1 MLRVSAVSL
10 LASGAAA
17 LQLQATPVHTSKAS
31 IAMGLEVGDKMPANV
46 LRQTGT
52 ANKNAVIFFYGAD
65 DAPSCSKELSAF
77 EKNLDEFKARSA
89 TVVGVRNSKGAKGFD
104 GSFSLVE
111 DEDDEL
117 RNEIGIAKDFGIL
130 GGRETY
136 VVDKSGTIQGVHN
149 NQFDPNSHVTTSL
162 TALGPVQ
169 KQFDLFDYKVVAGL
183 FGINL
188 Y

>member
-1 MLRVSAVSL
+1 MSVCMEPRDGAIAETRRDALVRVPRGVRADGI
-10 LASGAAA
+10 A
-17 LQLQATPVHTSKAS
+17 PDRKAS
-31 IAMGLEVGDKMPANV
+31 RTDPSPRAPGHASRAPAPRATRRTT
-46 LRQTGT
+46 L
-52 ANKNAVIFFYGAD
+52 
-65 DAPSCSKELSAF
+65 
-77 EKNLDEFKARSA
+77 ARA
-89 TVVGVRNSKGAKGFD
+89 KNSKGAKGFD